1 MQGRAG
7 VRALAFLLAEHCRG
21 EVICFNF
28 IGGLMRALVSM
39 ATMMLICGAAVADQ
53 TQTPS
58 VVSDSAAPDGTVSL
72 TATSVAAGVGWV
84 WGNGQLSFKGK
95 PHTFKISGLSVV
107 DAGVSSVT
115 ASGEVYNLA
124 HLNDF
129 SGNYTVASAGIA
141 LGGGAGASYLKN
153 EHGVIIKLVETEQG
167 LRFNLSGEGVK
178 LTLSN

>member
-1 MQGRAG
+1 
-7 VRALAFLLAEHCRG
+7 
-21 EVICFNF
+21 
-28 IGGLMRALVSM
+28 MRVLVSI
-39 ATMMLICGAAVADQ
+39 ATMLLICGAAVADQ
-53 TQTPS
+53 ASDATP
-58 VVSDSAAPDGTVSL
+58 VPDSSSPDATVSL
-72 TATSVAAGVGWV
+72 KATSVAAGVGWV
-84 WGNGQLSFKGK
+84 WGNGKLEFKGK
-95 PHTFKISGLSVV
+95 GHKFKISGLSVV

-124 HLNDF
+124 NLNDF